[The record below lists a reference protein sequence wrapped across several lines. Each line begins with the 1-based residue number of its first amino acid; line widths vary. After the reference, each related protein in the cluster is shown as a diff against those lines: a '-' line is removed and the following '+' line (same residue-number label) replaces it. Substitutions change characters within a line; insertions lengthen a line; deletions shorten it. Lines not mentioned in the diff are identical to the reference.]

1 MKAGFLFACVLCAV
15 SFSVLSGILATG
27 RIPFRAQPAAAVE
40 AAAAQPVVVED
51 GNRKELNKLVD
62 ALHEERLAYQKKAA
76 DLDGREKAIQQQ
88 QEILS
93 LLKKEVQEL
102 HRSLDEKV
110 VRMESAEQVNCKR
123 LADMCGKMDAASAAS
138 LLKEMEPPRAAA
150 IVGLLG
156 ERQAAG
162 VLEAAVASG
171 EVGAKMAAEWADIIR
186 LSATE
191 KGNKK

>member
-40 AAAAQPVVVED
+40 AAAAQPVAVED